1 MKKIYLKPEIKS
13 VSIKLTQLLY
23 TASNMEGQQS
33 DIHEEGPAGHI
44 DDENEII

>member
-23 TASNMEGQQS
+23 TASNMDGSQGKVDEDGGG
-33 DIHEEGPAGHI
+33 DIQ
-44 DDENEII
+44 DENEII